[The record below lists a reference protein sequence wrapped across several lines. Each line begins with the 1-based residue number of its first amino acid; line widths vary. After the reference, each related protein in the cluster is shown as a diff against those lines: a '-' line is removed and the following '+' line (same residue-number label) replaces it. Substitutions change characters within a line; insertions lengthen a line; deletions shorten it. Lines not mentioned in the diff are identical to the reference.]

1 MAGTVQT
8 LTSAFQ
14 HRCRMWPDATALH
27 YRAGPEWVPVTWA
40 GYGRDVDRLARA
52 LFGAGL
58 GFGDR
63 VALIGRNTYDWFVV
77 DMAAMTS
84 GLVSVPVYITS
95 SLPQIIRQLQ
105 HSGARVIVT
114 ERLEL
119 LGGLEHRRNDV
130 PELDYIIV
138 TQGAVPEDVAG
149 VIGMGAFLAA
159 HADTMDDRLERARAQ
174 VEPDSLAT
182 LIYTSGTTG
191 EPKGVMLTHRNSVT
205 TGLNVAEALVPEWGD
220 GEKLSCCYLPLS
232 HVGERVVS
240 ILAPLFEL
248 REVFICSDLERVM
261 DDVKSVRPTI
271 FLGVPRV
278 WEKIFDGFQANV
290 ANMSPLARRLIGWG
304 LRTALEHEHAL
315 QQCKA
320 SERDVAGLKYRIAQR
335 LVTGR
340 ILRSLGLDRVRISIT
355 GGAPGNPDAGDFF
368 NALGLWMQEVYG
380 QTEGYGTTSLSLRS
394 DYRPRSCGRPFPR
407 TEVRIADD
415 GEILLRGDTISPGYY
430 KEPEASAET
439 FVDGWLHS
447 GDLGHLDADGY
458 LWVTGRKKDIIITSG
473 GKNIAPQAIESAFNG
488 VPGINGAVV
497 AGDMR
502 HYLVAVVDVDSA
514 ALRQS
519 LPPDTTLEAHA
530 AALVSNRLAEINT
543 RFSRAEQIKK
553 CLVVFDR
560 FTQQEG
566 LVTPTMKVRRALVL
580 QRYADAIS
588 GLYES
593 DGTVFTEQGR

>member
-1 MAGTVQT
+1 M
-8 LTSAFQ
+8 
-14 HRCRMWPDATALH
+14 
-27 YRAGPEWVPVTWA
+27 
-40 GYGRDVDRLARA
+40 
-52 LFGAGL
+52 
-58 GFGDR
+58 
-63 VALIGRNTYDWFVV
+63 
-77 DMAAMTS
+77 
-84 GLVSVPVYITS
+84 
-95 SLPQIIRQLQ
+95 
-105 HSGARVIVT
+105 
-114 ERLEL
+114 
-119 LGGLEHRRNDV
+119 
-130 PELDYIIV
+130 
-138 TQGAVPEDVAG
+138 
-149 VIGMGAFLAA
+149 
-159 HADTMDDRLERARAQ
+159 
-174 VEPDSLAT
+174 
-182 LIYTSGTTG
+182 
-191 EPKGVMLTHRNSVT
+191 
-205 TGLNVAEALVPEWGD
+205 
-220 GEKLSCCYLPLS
+220 
-232 HVGERVVS
+232 
-240 ILAPLFEL
+240 
-248 REVFICSDLERVM
+248 
-261 DDVKSVRPTI
+261 
-271 FLGVPRV
+271 
-278 WEKIFDGFQANV
+278 
-290 ANMSPLARRLIGWG
+290 
-304 LRTALEHEHAL
+304 
-315 QQCKA
+315 
-320 SERDVAGLKYRIAQR
+320 
-335 LVTGR
+335 
-340 ILRSLGLDRVRISIT
+340 RISIT

-502 HYLVAVVDVDSA
+502 HYLIAVVDVDSA

-530 AALVSNRLAEINT
+530 AALVSDRLAEINT

-588 GLYES
+588 GLYET